1 MTIGVLCAVR
11 GTQEPSIVAALDAR
25 TSALRVVRRC
35 ADLTELLAAA
45 AAGLGRVVVLSADLP
60 DLDREALSRL
70 RAAGAAVLAIVDA
83 RSDWQAERM
92 EALGAASVVPDD
104 RSAEEIADVVE
115 DLARGVAAGQPIAA
129 TVSGRPSQL
138 GPSQTGPSQ
147 TGPSQ
152 QREGGPPERG
162 RLVAVWGP
170 TGAPGRST
178 LALNLAAELAAL
190 GRRVLL
196 VDADTYGS
204 SLSIA
209 LGLLDESAGIA
220 SVARL
225 AGSGTLAPELVLRQA
240 AQLAAGFHLLTG
252 LNRAER
258 WPELAPSALDLV
270 WDAARAV
277 VDWVVVDCGFCLEQE
292 AGADYPGLAA
302 RRNAS
307 TVGVLR
313 AAEVVVAVGSADP
326 VGVARLVRALADL
339 SDREL
344 VRAGAQQ
351 VVVVNRVRESAVGA
365 RANDAVREA
374 LSRFAG
380 IDMPVLVPDD
390 RIACDGALLAGQT
403 LREHAPG
410 SPARRAIAAL
420 AEQLALAALEP
431 GARVDRA
438 ARRRRA
444 HLLAR
449 R

>member
-11 GTQEPSIVAALDAR
+11 GSQEPSIVAALDAR

-35 ADLTELLAAA
+35 ADLAELLAAA

-60 DLDREALSRL
+60 DLDREALARL
-70 RAAGAAVLAIVDA
+70 RAAGAVVLAICDSH
-83 RSDWQAERM
+83 SDWQAERM
-92 EALGAASVVPDD
+92 AALGAALVVPDD
-104 RSAEEIADVVE
+104 SSAEEIADVVE
-115 DLARGVAAGQPIAA
+115 DLARGVAAGQPLAA
-129 TVSGRPSQL
+129 AVNRASSLAPAPRGPAPFEPSPQRP
-138 GPSQTGPSQ
+138 GT
-147 TGPSQ
+147 
-152 QREGGPPERG
+152 PPGRG

-178 LALNLAAELAAL
+178 LALNLAAELVAL
-190 GRRVLL
+190 GRRALL

-204 SLSIA
+204 SLSLA

-225 AGSGTLAPELVLRQA
+225 AGNGTLAPELVLRQA
-240 AQLAAGFHLLTG
+240 AQLASGFHLLTG

-258 WPELAPSALDLV
+258 WPELTPSALDLV
-270 WDAARAV
+270 WDAARTV

-292 AGADYPGLAA
+292 SSADYPGLAA

-307 TVGVLR
+307 TIGVLR

-351 VVVVNRVRESAVGA
+351 VVVVNRVRSSAVGA

-380 IDMPVLVPDD
+380 IDTPVLVPDD
-390 RIACDGALLAGQT
+390 RLACDGALLAGQT

-420 AEQLALAALEP
+420 AERLALELPGP

-438 ARRRRA
+438 AGRRRA
-444 HLLAR
+444 HMLAR